1 MELKRYEI
9 DGTNLYA
16 TVSEYMS
23 RNPEDVKYE
32 EHRKYI
38 DIQYVASGNELI
50 GISPLSQQK
59 DVLDQYNE
67 TKDVLFVTVLKEG
80 YYKATPDKFFI
91 FFPDDIHRP
100 GLKDGTST
108 LVRKVVIKVKVD

>member
-1 MELKRYEI
+1 
-9 DGTNLYA
+9 
-16 TVSEYMS
+16 MS

-67 TKDVLFVTVLKEG
+67 TKDVLFVTVLKEV

-91 FFPDDIHRP
+91 FLPRRHSQT
-100 GLKDGTST
+100 GTQRRNKYLGTPKLLS
-108 LVRKVVIKVKVD
+108 RWKVD